1 LHFRRRWWRARGECP
16 PIEILAVH
24 GPPRVPSGDEILKLP
39 GSVVQVQTPSA
50 VLEWALHGRY
60 QSPAFARLEVAR
72 WVSGEE
78 TAD

>member
-1 LHFRRRWWRARGECP
+1 
-16 PIEILAVH
+16 
-24 GPPRVPSGDEILKLP
+24 VPSGDEILKLP

-60 QSPAFARLEVAR
+60 QSPAFARLEVAH